1 MKGATVFITWLYLER
16 SERNDSIMK
25 KFTNAVIYG
34 HNDANEILVDNGVIK
49 AIGKELGSADE
60 VIDLGGKLVTAPYVD
75 PHLHLDYVYTLSE
88 LGREGAGSGTL
99 FEAIEMWPKFKEN
112 LTVESVKKLALKGIK
127 DEVSRGVQHIRTH
140 IDVTDPKFTG
150 LKAMLELR
158 EEVKDKVEIQIIAFP
173 QQGMYTYKGGRELV
187 EEALKMGADVVGGIP
202 HYEPAREFGEKSVH
216 DAVELAL
223 KYNKLIDVHCDET
236 DDPQSRFVELLNA
249 LVLMEDYGEKT
260 TASHTCS
267 FGSADNSYAYRML
280 DLFKKSKMNFISCP
294 TENVYLQGRQ
304 DSYPKRRG
312 ITRVKEFIESG
323 INIAFAQDSI
333 NDPWYPMGN
342 GNMMN
347 ILDNGI
353 HVAQIM
359 SPEDIER
366 DLDLITYNGA
376 RCLNIQDRYG
386 LDVGKDANFI
396 VLDGDSSFDVI
407 RNRANVLASIRKG
420 EYLFKQ
426 KPVEYDVKLDLGVN
440 Y

>member
-1 MKGATVFITWLYLER
+1 
-16 SERNDSIMK
+16 MK
-25 KFTNAVIYG
+25 KFTNATIYG
-34 HNDANEILVDNGVIK
+34 NKNANEILVDNGIIK
-49 AIGKELGSADE
+49 AIGKDLGPADE
-60 VIDLGGKLVTAPYVD
+60 IIDLGGKLVIAPYVD

-88 LGREGAGSGTL
+88 LGQEGAGSGTL
-99 FEAIEMWPKFKEN
+99 FEAIEMWPIFKES
-112 LTVESVKKLALKGIK
+112 LTIESVKKLALKGIK

-140 IDVTDPKFTG
+140 IDVTDPKFTA

-158 EEVKDKVEIQIIAFP
+158 EELKNKVEIQIVAFP
-173 QQGMYTYKGGRELV
+173 QQGMYTYKGGRDLV
-187 EEALKMGADVVGGIP
+187 EEALKMGADIVAGIP
-202 HYEPAREFGEKSVH
+202 HYEPAREFGDKSVH
-216 DAVELAL
+216 DVVELAI
-223 KYNKLIDVHCDET
+223 KYDKLIDVHCDET
-236 DDPQSRFVELLNA
+236 DDPHSRFVELLNA
-249 LVLMEDYGEKT
+249 LVLMEDYGSRT

-267 FGSADNSYAYRML
+267 FGSADDSYAYRMI

-294 TENVYLQGRQ
+294 TENAYLQGRQ
-304 DSYPKRRG
+304 DTYPKRRG
-312 ITRVKEFIESG
+312 LTRVKEFLENG

-353 HVAQIM
+353 HLAQIM
-359 SPEDIER
+359 SPEEIEK

-386 LDVGKDANFI
+386 IDVGKDANFI
-396 VLDGDSSFDVI
+396 VLDGDSPFDVI

-420 EYLFKQ
+420 EYLFNQ